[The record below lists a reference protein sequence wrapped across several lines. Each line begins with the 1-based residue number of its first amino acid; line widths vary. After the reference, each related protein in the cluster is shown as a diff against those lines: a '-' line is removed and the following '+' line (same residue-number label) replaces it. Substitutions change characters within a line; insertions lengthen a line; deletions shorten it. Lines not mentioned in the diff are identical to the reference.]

1 MKTKSFFV
9 LLFISGAIYNE
20 LSAQSISDIT
30 SFSNK
35 GYWNLTYSIGIG
47 KDLISNGYTQTPS
60 NGFAYSVDA
69 SYTPDNNP
77 GFFANYSLT
86 DLSGS
91 IDDIT
96 DIRRDNREYNFSQ
109 LSVGP
114 RFFTNDKLFFVDAG
128 LGYYNITGKKFIGLN
143 AGAGAKIKF
152 SDSYGIL
159 INGRIHNTFV
169 QKPYARQKK
178 EPFVYYGIYLGLEL
192 NNSNDKS
199 YMDNKKNK
207 FAVALLGG
215 TFNSGLNFSDANGS
229 FGAELSYDISTKVSV
244 LFDYFYAQ
252 SEDNNSYTNGS
263 VIFNEK
269 SNYSSNDFSGGL
281 RLYLTGNNFR
291 MFAESSANMYFWEWT
306 NEFSNIYYYSNN
318 TTAKNY
324 FGINFGAGV
333 DYNLVDNLSGIFKMT
348 LGTYITEGF
357 YYNGIYAGLKYRL

>member
-1 MKTKSFFV
+1 MRTKSFFAMLV
-9 LLFISGAIYNE
+9 ITSSIYNE

-30 SFSNK
+30 SLSNK

-69 SYTPDNNP
+69 SYTPKNNI

-86 DLSGS
+86 DLNGS

-96 DIRRDNREYNFSQ
+96 DIRRNNRDFNFSQ
-109 LSVGP
+109 ITVGP
-114 RFFTNDKLFFVDAG
+114 RFFSNNKIFFIDAG

-152 SDSYGIL
+152 SDTYGIL

-169 QKPYARQKK
+169 HRPYARQKK

-192 NNSNDKS
+192 NNSKDKTF
-199 YMDNKKNK
+199 MDNKKNE

-215 TFNSGLNFSDANGS
+215 TFNSGLNFSDANMT
-229 FGAELSYDISTKVSV
+229 FGAELSYDISSKVSV
-244 LFDYFYAQ
+244 LFNYFYAQ
-252 SEDNNSYTNGS
+252 SEGDRSFSNGS
-263 VIFNEK
+263 IIFNDI

-281 RLYLTGNNFR
+281 RLYLTGNNFKV
-291 MFAESSANMYFWEWT
+291 FAESAVNLYFLKEQLSFQIFTITLKTHLRKIISELISEQEWIL
-306 NEFSNIYYYSNN
+306 N
-318 TTAKNY
+318 
-324 FGINFGAGV
+324 
-333 DYNLVDNLSGIFKMT
+333 
-348 LGTYITEGF
+348 
-357 YYNGIYAGLKYRL
+357 